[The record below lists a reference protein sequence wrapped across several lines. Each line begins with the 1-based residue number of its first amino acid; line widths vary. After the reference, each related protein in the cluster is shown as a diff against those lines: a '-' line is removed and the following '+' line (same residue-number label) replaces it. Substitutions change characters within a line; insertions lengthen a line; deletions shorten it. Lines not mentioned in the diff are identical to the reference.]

1 MDDRGKH
8 AERKKSDREGHTDCM
23 SPLTCISRTG
33 ESIETGSRLTAA
45 RVRER
50 GGGRMGLD
58 ALRGMP
64 FPFLV
69 ADIIWN

>member
-8 AERKKSDREGHTDCM
+8 AERKKSDTEGHTDCM

-33 ESIETGSRLTAA
+33 ESIETGSRLTVA

-50 GGGRMGLD
+50 GGVREWDLT
-58 ALRGMP
+58 P
-64 FPFLV
+64 
-69 ADIIWN
+69 